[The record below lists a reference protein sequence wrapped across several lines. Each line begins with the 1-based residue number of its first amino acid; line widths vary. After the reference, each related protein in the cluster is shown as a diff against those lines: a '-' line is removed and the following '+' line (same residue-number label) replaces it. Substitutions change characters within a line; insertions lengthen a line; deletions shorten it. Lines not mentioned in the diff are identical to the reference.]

1 MVEVMSVLWL
11 SVIVISLCYGIF
23 TGKSE
28 MMNTVLLTVGK
39 DTFDFVLPLMCVT
52 CFWNGMFEIA
62 KHAGLLKRIEKLF
75 HPILNYLFPDIRE
88 DKDTLGYIA
97 TNVTINM
104 FGLGSAATPAGLKAM
119 EGLAKHNKKKDTA
132 SRSMVTF
139 LVLNTGGV
147 TLLSTTIIS
156 LRTTFHSQS
165 VTAFMPYAIIST
177 LCACIVGLILDR
189 IWNYHE

>member
-1 MVEVMSVLWL
+1 MVEIMNIIWL
-11 SVIVISLCYGIF
+11 TVIFVSICYGLL

-28 MMNTVLLTVGK
+28 MMNQVILNVGK
-39 DTFDFVLPLMCVT
+39 DTFDFVLPLICIT
-52 CFWNGMFEIA
+52 CFWNGIFSIA
-62 KHAGLLKRIEKLF
+62 EHSGLLKVIEKLF
-75 HPILNYLFPDIRE
+75 HPMLNYLFPDIRE
-88 DKDTLGYIA
+88 DQDTLGYIA

-119 EGLAKHNKKKDTA
+119 EGLSKHNKEKDKA

-147 TLLSTTIIS
+147 TLLSTTILS
-156 LRTTFHSQS
+156 LRTTFHSS
-165 VTAFMPYAIIST
+165 SATSFMPYAIVST

-189 IWNYHE
+189 LWNYHE